1 MADVATTVKPAV
13 ADPTKGATVKQLTPA
28 PFTIRPLKSDHRYIK
43 FVVYGPF
50 GVGKTSLAGSAIDV
64 PGMDDVIMVNAESGT
79 LSIEDAE
86 HIKNRD
92 YIDQV
97 PCTDF
102 KTVALVQEFLKAHCN
117 ARDKNDIKTMK
128 LLQSRTFGVPVEVI
142 SEDAED
148 DVFTVDEDGQ
158 RVYEVMRLR
167 RFRTVI
173 VDSLTEIDTYSMY
186 QLLGIKTDM
195 KLDEDMDV
203 AQFAEFRKNN
213 QMMQLLVRAYR
224 DLPMNVILVCST
236 QYNQD
241 ELKQFHWVPSLTGK
255 LANQVQGFVDVV
267 GYLVNGKPKEGSNDI
282 PRRLFIQPIGKFDA
296 KCRIA
301 SFKQPYIDDPTMS
314 KLMAAFRNVQQLKS
328 PAKASK

>member
-1 MADVATTVKPAV
+1 MANVAVTTPTPKPNV
-13 ADPTKGATVKQLTPA
+13 ADPTKASTVKQLTPA
-28 PFTIRPLKSDHRYIK
+28 PFQIKPLKSDHRYIK

-50 GVGKTSLAGSAIDV
+50 GVGKTSLAGSAADV

-79 LSIEDAE
+79 LSIEDAD

-117 ARDKNDIKTMK
+117 ARDKNDIKMMK
-128 LLQSRTFGVPVEVI
+128 MLQSRTFNVPVEI
-142 SEDAED
+142 IDEDKDAED
-148 DVFTVDEDGQ
+148 TFGEDEDGN
-158 RVYEVMRLR
+158 RIYTKMRLR

-255 LANQVQGFVDVV
+255 LASQVQGFVDVV
-267 GYLVNGKPKEGSNDI
+267 GYLVNGKPKEGTNDI
-282 PRRLFIQPIGKFDA
+282 PRRLYIQPIGKFDA
-296 KCRIA
+296 KNRIA
-301 SFKQPYIDDPTMS
+301 SFKEAFIDAPTMS
-314 KLMAAFRNVQQLKS
+314 KIMAAFRRSQSPTKS
-328 PAKASK
+328 